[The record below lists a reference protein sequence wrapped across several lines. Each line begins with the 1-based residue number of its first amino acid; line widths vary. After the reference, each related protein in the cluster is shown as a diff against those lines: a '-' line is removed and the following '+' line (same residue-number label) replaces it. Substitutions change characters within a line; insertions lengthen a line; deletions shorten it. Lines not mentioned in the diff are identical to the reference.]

1 MINGISYNPYSNDY
15 YIVNWKGSKTRYT
28 AEYVKA
34 LREDEKKRV
43 PKMLDITKTTA
54 KYNTNDSLFDEIQF
68 EMDHEYSSVSA
79 MNDRIKATYDN
90 LIDNNLID
98 NLITKALSNNVYVQ
112 KPNPLYP
119 TTGTATVPFVN
130 NGINTAAGQATGGWV
145 NPEPPSMPATTAD
158 LQAMKEEIIQ
168 EVCVFL
174 ENWLNE
180 QNRDR

>member
-1 MINGISYNPYSNDY
+1 MINGISYNPYSNEY
-15 YIVNWKGSKTRYT
+15 YIENWDGSKTRYT

-43 PKMLDITKTTA
+43 PKMIDVTKTTA

-68 EMDHEYSSVSA
+68 EMDHKYDSVSA
-79 MNDRIKATYDN
+79 MNDRIKATY
-90 LIDNNLID
+90 D

-130 NGINTAAGQATGGWV
+130 NGINTAAGQSGWV

-180 QNRDR
+180 QNRDS